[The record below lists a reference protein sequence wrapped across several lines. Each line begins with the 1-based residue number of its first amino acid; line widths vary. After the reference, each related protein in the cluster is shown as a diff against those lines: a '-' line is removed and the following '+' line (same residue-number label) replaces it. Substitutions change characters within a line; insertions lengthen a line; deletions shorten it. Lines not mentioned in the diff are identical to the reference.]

1 MAKIRTA
8 AAKNDAQSAI
18 PEDTQ
23 QVFAAAG
30 GKILEGESVISG
42 GRSEMNAKTKTN
54 KSSSAAFDKSA
65 AGASVETPK
74 KSVKLRAEE
83 DSSGQKAKASKSS
96 AAKSAAA
103 SKKPSK
109 STAKK
114 TAKPAATL
122 KADTKAAASKTT
134 KAKPK
139 GASGK
144 KTQPSLAGK
153 TLVIVESPAKAKTLE
168 KILGKDFH
176 VEASIGHVRDLPKA
190 RIAVDVDNDFT
201 PEYINVRG
209 KAPIIKSLKTAS
221 ASSARTLLASDPDRE
236 GEAIAWHLSTI
247 LDIDPSSDCRIRMQE
262 ITEHGVRSAVEN
274 PDRINMDL
282 VDAQQS
288 RRILDRLVGYNL
300 SPLLW
305 FKLQRGLSAGRVQ
318 SVALRIICE
327 REDEIEAFIPEEYWL
342 IDVVAGSGERK
353 YTLRIDK
360 KKGKGFMPKNA
371 AESLEAEKTVR
382 ENPIIVEN
390 FKVKETK
397 RPPLPPFKT
406 SILQQEAS
414 RRLGYS
420 PRRTMRIAQ
429 SLYEGVEIP
438 GRGPVGLITYMRT
451 DSLRLAPEALDSS
464 RRYIKEN
471 MGAEYLPDKPNF
483 YSSKGKAQDGH
494 EAIRATD
501 PFIIPESVKPH
512 LRPEQFRLYELIWKR
527 FIASQM
533 SPARVARTTIEAS
546 AGEYGMKQAGI
557 VVLFEGWGAVWPL
570 GVKDVSIPVAEPG
583 EKLDLMDIMREQKF
597 TLPPSR
603 YTDAGLVKV
612 LEEKGIGR
620 PSTYASIIETL
631 SDRGYVDRDDEEK
644 KLVPTKLGRTVNSF
658 LVKYFPHLIN
668 TEFTADMESE
678 LDSVESGTANWVEV
692 LHKFWRDFK
701 PTLDDVSATAE
712 RVQIAPTEIGED
724 CPECSK
730 PLVIKRGRF
739 GEFIA
744 CSGYP
749 DCKYTRNIVKT
760 TGIKC
765 PKCGTGELIRR
776 KASKGKTKG
785 RFFYGC
791 SGYPDCDFVSWKKP
805 SAKGAAAS
813 HKDDESESAD
823 IE

>member
-1 MAKIRTA
+1 MAKTRAA
-8 AAKNDAQSAI
+8 AAKDDAQSAI
-18 PEDTQ
+18 SKDTQ
-23 QVFAAAG
+23 QIFTADSGEVLAG
-30 GKILEGESVISG
+30 ENAVSVG
-42 GRSEMNAKTKTN
+42 GSQVNTSAKTAKR
-54 KSSSAAFDKSA
+54 SSSASGKSDSQESGKTVKKTTKSRTAEEEPSGEETKAVKA
-65 AGASVETPK
+65 AAKPK
-74 KSVKLRAEE
+74 K
-83 DSSGQKAKASKSS
+83 
-96 AAKSAAA
+96 AA
-103 SKKPSK
+103 K
-109 STAKK
+109 STAKP
-114 TAKPAATL
+114 TAKAAGAA
-122 KADTKAAASKTT
+122 KAEAKTKASSSKTT

-139 GASGK
+139 GAAR
-144 KTQPSLAGK
+144 KTPQASLAGK

-168 KILGKDFH
+168 KILGRDFH

-209 KAPIIKSLKTAS
+209 KAPIIKALKAAS

-236 GEAIAWHLSTI
+236 GEAIAWHLSTL

-262 ITEHGVRSAVEN
+262 ITEHGVRSSVEN
-274 PDRINMDL
+274 PDRIDMDL

-382 ENPIIVEN
+382 ENPIIVES
-390 FKVKETK
+390 FKTKETK

-406 SILQQEAS
+406 SVLQQEAS

-471 MGAEYLPDKPNF
+471 MGAEFLPDKPNF

-501 PFIIPESVKPH
+501 PFITPDSVRAH

-570 GVKDVSIPVAEPG
+570 GVKDVSIPAAEPG
-583 EKLDLMDIMREQKF
+583 EKLDLIDIMREQKF
-597 TLPPSR
+597 TQPPSR

-658 LVKYFPHLIN
+658 LVRYFPKLIN
-668 TEFTADMESE
+668 TEFTAGMESE
-678 LDSVESGTANWVEV
+678 LDSVESGTANWIEV
-692 LHKFWRDFK
+692 LRKFWSDFK
-701 PTLDDVSATAE
+701 PTLDEVSATAE
-712 RVQIAPTEIGED
+712 RMQIAPTEIGED
-724 CPECSK
+724 CPECGK

-749 DCKYTRNIVKT
+749 DCRYTRNIVKT

-776 KASKGKTKG
+776 KAGKGKAKG
-785 RFFYGC
+785 RSFYGC
-791 SGYPDCDFVSWKKP
+791 TGYPDCDFVSWKKP
-805 SAKGAAAS
+805 SAKTAAA
-813 HKDDESESAD
+813 HKDDESESAE